1 MRAGEDAVGGQ
12 GGVEK
17 GSPGLGTAWAKPW
30 KQECVWACMENK
42 DRMKGLLGKEASLKI
57 AEEEKQERR
66 FQKSGEG
73 RAS

>member
-1 MRAGEDAVGGQ
+1 
-12 GGVEK
+12 
-17 GSPGLGTAWAKPW
+17 
-30 KQECVWACMENK
+30 MESK
-42 DRMKGLLGKEASLKI
+42 DRMKGLLGKEVSLKV